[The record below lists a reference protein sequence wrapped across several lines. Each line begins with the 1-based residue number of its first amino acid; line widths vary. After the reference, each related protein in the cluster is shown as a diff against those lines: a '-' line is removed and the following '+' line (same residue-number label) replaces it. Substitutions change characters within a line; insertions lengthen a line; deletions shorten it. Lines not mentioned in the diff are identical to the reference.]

1 MQQLLYLVFFLSG
14 FAALVFETLWFRQA
28 GLAFGNSVW
37 SATLVLSSFMGGLAL
52 GNGLIL
58 RFGKKLTRPIWFY
71 ALLETLIAV
80 AGLLIVLVLPGIG
93 AWLSP
98 LFQPFLD
105 SPAVLN
111 LLRLAIAFIILMVP
125 ATAMGAT
132 LPVLVNALSR
142 RDDNFGRVL
151 GKLYGLNTLGAT
163 AGVLITELY
172 IVRWLGIQGAGFF
185 AALISLSA
193 VLIALLVR
201 KNTGWSSKT
210 KPGAD
215 GHEPDIYR
223 TPVTLYGK
231 RYLLAAFM
239 AGAALLGLEVLWFR
253 FLLLFQPGTSLVF
266 AIMLATVLCGIA
278 MGGITTAWLYSMQIL
293 VHRYIRLVAGL
304 SALLVTISYAIF
316 SWVQS
321 SWLLEFGATGFQG
334 GFVLAAIILMLPVSV
349 ASGALFIMLGR
360 ALKEEAGNGT
370 RTTAW
375 LTLCNTAGAMLGS
388 LMTGFTLLPMLGI
401 ENSLFIMLALYG
413 LMALLVPRP
422 IPDPGRRKLA
432 WSVPIFAVFILSV
445 MLFPFGLMTE
455 TFLGK
460 TITQRFPDTRIVASR
475 EGLTETAIY
484 LEYER
489 FGQPFFYRLL
499 TNSYSMST
507 TNEQSMRYMKLFVY
521 LPVAIRENPKS
532 ALLISYGIGNTAK
545 ALTDTS
551 SLESID
557 IVDISSNIMELSKV
571 VYPDPESYPLTDER
585 VKVHVE
591 DGRFFLQ
598 TTEKEFDL
606 ITSEPPPPTIAGV
619 VNLYTQEYFELIR
632 NRLTPGGINSYWLP
646 GHSLEENATKAI
658 IKAFCNVFEDCS
670 LWAGAGLDWVLLG
683 SRDAPGLTGSSGSSA
698 LEDFSSQWKDS
709 RVADEL
715 RAIGVENPAQL
726 GSLFMADADDLK
738 RATRDVQPVVD
749 TFPYRILLPYSAS
762 RQVPPLYAWMMDTT
776 RAAQSFADSEFIRH
790 HWPAEL
796 IADTLPYFSSQRL
809 INQRYAPGLDKP
821 APYTIDRL
829 RQVLVD
835 TDLESLPL
843 WMMGSNY
850 FEQRLLDNVATD
862 PQYTQAYEWGLA
874 RRDIAERRYTEA
886 MQRLESLR
894 AETDPANR
902 VRLDQLYS
910 LADSL
915 KDY

>member
-1 MQQLLYLVFFLSG
+1 MHQLLYLVFFLSG

-58 RFGKKLTRPIWFY
+58 RFGKKLTRPVWFY
-71 ALLETLIAV
+71 ALLETLIAIT
-80 AGLLIVLVLPGIG
+80 GLLIVLVLPGIG
-93 AWLSP
+93 AWLAP
-98 LFQPFLD
+98 LFRLLMD

-111 LLRLAIAFIILMVP
+111 LLRLVIAFIVLMVP

-132 LPVLVNALSR
+132 LPVLVKALSR

-151 GKLYGLNTLGAT
+151 GKLYGWNTLGAT
-163 AGVLITELY
+163 AGVLATELY
-172 IVRWLGIQGAGFF
+172 IIRWLGIQGAGIT
-185 AALISLSA
+185 AALVSLLA
-193 VLIALLVR
+193 VLIALFVR
-201 KNTGWSSKT
+201 KSPGWSSKIG
-210 KPGAD
+210 PGD
-215 GHEPDIYR
+215 GGNEPDIFR
-223 TPVTLYGK
+223 TPVTIHAK
-231 RYLLAAFM
+231 RYLLAASL

-253 FLLLFQPGTSLVF
+253 FLLLFQPGTSIVF
-266 AIMLATVLCGIA
+266 AIMLATVLFGIA

-293 VHRYIRLVAGL
+293 VHRHIRMVAGL
-304 SALLVTISYAIF
+304 SALLISVSYAIF
-316 SWVQS
+316 PWVQAT
-321 SWLLEFGATGFQG
+321 WLLEFGAAGLQG
-334 GFVLAAIILMLPVSV
+334 GFATAAIILMLPVSF
-349 ASGALFIMLGR
+349 ASGAIFTALGR
-360 ALKEEAGNGT
+360 ALKEEIGNGT

-388 LMTGFTLLPMLGI
+388 LVTGFALLPMLGI
-401 ENSLFIMLALYG
+401 EISLFIMLALYG
-413 LMALLVPRP
+413 LVALLVPQSRLN
-422 IPDPGRRKLA
+422 IHRNKLA
-432 WSVPIFAVFILSV
+432 WSTPVFAVFILSIV
-445 MLFPFGLMTE
+445 LFPFGLMTD

-460 TITQRFPDTRIVASR
+460 TITQRFPDARIVASR

-489 FGQPFFYRLL
+489 FGQPYFYRLL

-521 LPVAIRENPKS
+521 LPVAIRVNPKS

-545 ALTDTS
+545 ALADTS

-557 IVDISSNIMELSKV
+557 IVDISSDIMELSAV
-571 VYPDPESYPLTDER
+571 VFPDLESHPLNDGR
-585 VKVHVE
+585 VDIHIE

-598 TTEKEFDL
+598 TTDKKFDL

-632 NRLTPGGINSYWLP
+632 SRLTPGGISSYWLP

-683 SRDAPGLTGSSGSSA
+683 SRDAPVSPS
-698 LEDFSSQWKDS
+698 LEDFSSQWKTPQ
-709 RVADEL
+709 VADEL

-726 GSLFMADADDLK
+726 GSLFMADADDL
-738 RATRDVQPVVD
+738 RQVTNNVQPLVD
-749 TFPYRILLPYSAS
+749 AFPYRILLPHSAS
-762 RQVPPLYAWMMDTT
+762 NQVPPLYAWLMDTA
-776 RAAQSFADSEFIRH
+776 RSAQSFADSGFIRH
-790 HWPAEL
+790 HWPTEL
-796 IADTLPYFSSQRL
+796 VADTLPYFSYQRL
-809 INQRYAPGLDKP
+809 INQKYAPGLDKP
-821 APYTIDRL
+821 SPYTMDRL

-850 FEQRLLDNVATD
+850 YEQRLIEGVVTD
-862 PQYTQAYEWGLA
+862 PRYAQAYEWGLA
-874 RRDIAERRYTEA
+874 KRDIAERRYTEA
-886 MQRLESLR
+886 MQRLEHLQ

-902 VRLDQLYS
+902 VGLDQLYS
-910 LADSL
+910 LAASL